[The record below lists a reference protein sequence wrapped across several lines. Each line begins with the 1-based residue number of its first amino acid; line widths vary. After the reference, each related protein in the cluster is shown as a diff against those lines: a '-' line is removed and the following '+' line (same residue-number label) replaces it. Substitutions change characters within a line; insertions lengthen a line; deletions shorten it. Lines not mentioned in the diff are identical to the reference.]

1 MRITNDS
8 NYRSL
13 LDDIQRIA
21 ERMQTAQSQVTSG
34 KKLNRPSDN
43 PSGASDVVRIDTERA
58 TNAQYIDNAA
68 TAQSRLQIA
77 DSTLDGVQQT
87 LDRIRSLGLL
97 ADTSS
102 ASSSI
107 STEEIA
113 GLRDQLL
120 SYANTAYDG
129 QFIFAGSNTDSAAYV
144 KASDGTVSYAGDS
157 QVMKLQIGD
166 VTTLQ
171 TQVPGDQLFTAGV
184 DVFKTVSDLSTAMAS
199 GDRSA
204 IRTQVANLEQFIQIV
219 SSARTKLGGL
229 INEAAATQNELK
241 QSDLSQVAHLSQLQD
256 ADMAQ
261 ALTEFS
267 QSQTALQ
274 AATAVGARVSSIS
287 ILDYL
292 K

>member
-8 NYRSL
+8 NYRNL

-21 ERMQTAQSQVTSG
+21 ERMQAAQSQITSG

-43 PSGASDVVRIDTERA
+43 PAGASDVLRIDTERA
-58 TNAQYIDNAA
+58 AAAQYTDNAS

-77 DSTLDGVQQT
+77 DSTLDGVQQVI
-87 LDRIRSLGLL
+87 DRIHSLGLL
-97 ADTSS
+97 ADSGNSPSS
-102 ASSSI
+102 ASP
-107 STEEIA
+107 EEIDS
-113 GLRDQLL
+113 LRDQLL
-120 SYANTAYDG
+120 SYANTTYDG
-129 QFIFAGSNTDSAAYV
+129 QFIFAGSNTDSPAYV
-144 KASDGTVSYAGDS
+144 KASDGTVTYGGDS
-157 QVMKLQIGD
+157 QVMQLQIGN

-171 TQVPGDQLFTAGV
+171 TQIPGDQLFTAGV
-184 DVFKTVSDLSTAMAS
+184 DVFQTVADLSSAVAS

-204 IRTQVANLEQFIQIV
+204 IRTQVANLERFLQIV
-219 SSARTKLGGL
+219 SSARTRLGGL
-229 INEAAATQNELK
+229 INEASATQNELK
-241 QSDLSQVAHLSQLQD
+241 QSDLAQVAQLSQLQD
-256 ADMAQ
+256 ADLAQ

>member
-97 ADTSS
+97 ADTST

-267 QSQTALQ
+267 QNQTALQ

>member
-1 MRITNDS
+1 
-8 NYRSL
+8 
-13 LDDIQRIA
+13 
-21 ERMQTAQSQVTSG
+21 MQTAQSQVTSG

-97 ADTSS
+97 ADTST

-107 STEEIA
+107 SREEIA

>member
-8 NYRSL
+8 NYRNL

-21 ERMQTAQSQVTSG
+21 ERMQSAQSQITSG

-43 PSGASDVVRIDTERA
+43 PSGASDVLRIDTERA
-58 TNAQYIDNAA
+58 TNAQYVDNAA

-77 DSTLDGVQQT
+77 DSTLDGVQQVI
-87 LDRIRSLGLL
+87 DRIHSLGLL
-97 ADTSS
+97 ADSGTNFSTS
-102 ASSSI
+102 
-107 STEEIA
+107 STEEIDS
-113 GLRDQLL
+113 LRDQLL

-129 QFIFAGSNTDSAAYV
+129 QFIFAGSNTDSPAYV
-144 KASDGTVSYAGDS
+144 KASNGTITYAGDS
-157 QVMKLQIGD
+157 QVMKLQIGN

-171 TQVPGDQLFTAGV
+171 TQIPGDQSFTAGV
-184 DVFKTVSDLSTAMAS
+184 DIFQAVADLSSAVAS

-204 IRTQVANLEQFIQIV
+204 IRTGVANLEQFLQIV
-219 SSARTKLGGL
+219 SSARTRLGGL
-229 INEAAATQNELK
+229 INQASATQNELK
-241 QSDLSQVAHLSQLQD
+241 QSDLAQVAHLSQLQD
-256 ADMAQ
+256 ADLAQ
-261 ALTEFS
+261 AITEFG